1 MMEPSR
7 KTCVIALAMG
17 CAVMAAATQG
27 QSIPNADA
35 YRTQSESM
43 AVMPDITGK
52 AVPTDPL
59 WHLQWALH
67 DLAGGIGVQA
77 AWPVSRG
84 AGSVVAVVGTGIS
97 EHPDLAGQV
106 LPGFDFVT
114 SIQLSEDGDGR
125 DDDPSEVGDWEPGP
139 CANFGTHLSGII
151 AARADNGEGVAGI
164 APEAKI
170 LPVRVAGRCGGTAVD
185 MGDGI
190 VWAAGGSIDGVPENP
205 HPASVIVVESTGP
218 WPCDRYSAD
227 AIRLARNLGALVIVG
242 AGDGGDDPA
251 ERSPTSCS
259 GVLAVAA
266 ADRSGALA
274 QYSNAGRLI
283 HLSAPGGNGRFID
296 DDIWSTVKPS
306 WDGSTTF
313 LYTTQHGTAMA
324 AAHVAGVAALMRA
337 ANPSLDP
344 LDVRDILM
352 DTARPMSA
360 PCTGCGTGLLDAGSA
375 VEAVRGGN

>member
-1 MMEPSR
+1 MMEYSR
-7 KTCVIALAMG
+7 KVCAIALAIE
-17 CAVMAAATQG
+17 CAFLSASAQG
-27 QSIPNADA
+27 QPVPNADA
-35 YRTQSESM
+35 YRAPSQPV
-43 AVMPDITGK
+43 AAAPDIAKK
-52 AVPTDPL
+52 AVSADPL

-67 DLAGGIGVQA
+67 DPAGGIGVQA
-77 AWPVSRG
+77 AWPISRG
-84 AGSVVAVVGTGIS
+84 AGSVVAVVGTGIT
-97 EHPDLAGQV
+97 EHPDLAERV

-114 SIQLSEDGDGR
+114 NTRLSEDGDGR
-125 DDDPSEVGDWEPGP
+125 DNDPSEVGEWEPGP
-139 CANFGTHLSGII
+139 CANYGTHLSGII
-151 AARADNGEGVAGI
+151 AAGADNGEGIAGI

-190 VWAAGGSIDGVPENP
+190 VWAAGGSIDGVPSNP
-205 HPASVIVVESTGP
+205 HPAKVIVVESSGP

-227 AIRLARNLGALVIVG
+227 AIRLARNLGALVIVD
-242 AGDGGDDPA
+242 AGDGGEDPA

-259 GVLAVAA
+259 GVVAVSA

-296 DDIWSTVKPS
+296 DDIWSTIKPNN
-306 WDGSTTF
+306 DGSTTF
-313 LYTTQHGTAMA
+313 FYASHYGTAMA

-337 ANPSLDP
+337 VNPLLDP

-352 DTARPMSA
+352 DTARPMSR
-360 PCTGCGTGLLDAGSA
+360 PCTGCGTGLLDAARA
-375 VEAVRGGN
+375 VEAARDMN